1 MCWWTRSS
9 CRNQYCVSI
18 CMCILVFSSLFFNM
32 ILCYFKFV
40 LYPNNI
46 PIFTLFR
53 SVKHLVSN
61 AFISSPILSIP
72 FKYFTS
78 IVVVLLL
85 CNYRSSFLSNLAYII
100 SSTDPFFFFAFCS
113 LRVFTVAGIVGIFI
127 LLPVNYLG
135 DQLSHD
141 ISDLSSN
148 SLDSFSISNVKD
160 GSNWCV
166 SAC

>member
-100 SSTDPFFFFAFCS
+100 SSTDPFFF
-113 LRVFTVAGIVGIFI
+113 
-127 LLPVNYLG
+127 LLSVVWEFLLLLG
-135 DQLSHD
+135 LLGSSFFFQL
-141 ISDLSSN
+141 IIWEIN
-148 SLDSFSISNVKD
+148 
-160 GSNWCV
+160 
-166 SAC
+166 